1 MNEKNTVPVIRKA
14 FTDGEARN
22 QWDYWG
28 LTTTKGACVRN
39 LSENSKSAHWGG
51 GEDLRVRRGWEER
64 KNKKAG

>member
-28 LTTTKGACVRN
+28 LTTTKGACVQN
-39 LSENSKSAHWGG
+39 QSENSKSAHWGG
-51 GEDLRVRRGWEER
+51 GEDLRV
-64 KNKKAG
+64 